1 MSNGMHLNVCVAGEF
16 IYGLRMVPFR
26 ILPSTQQAAFYIL
39 ETPSVVVNLHHCFS
53 FTKSCYGRRMNFLF

>member
-1 MSNGMHLNVCVAGEF
+1 MYVWLGSLFMVLGKPFL
-16 IYGLRMVPFR
+16 VPFR

-53 FTKSCYGRRMNFLF
+53 FTKSCYGRRMNFLL